1 MEEGDSPP
9 TLRNGCRGTRTRTP
23 RRIPETRRSA
33 HSATSGSP
41 AGGTILRL
49 PPRREAP
56 RGAPTIP
63 CATAADEGFS
73 SDRVRIDGSFLRASR
88 SGTPVFFQGSGGAIM
103 LFGVWW
109 INRRGEGERRVRQEA
124 HVPFDNGP

>member
-1 MEEGDSPP
+1 MGVGDSPP
-9 TLRNGCRGTRTRTP
+9 TLRNGCRITRTRTD
-23 RRIPETRRSA
+23 RRTPETRRSA

-49 PPRREAP
+49 PPREDGP

-73 SDRVRIDGSFLRASR
+73 GDRVRIDGSFPRASR
-88 SGTPVFFQGSGGAIM
+88 SGTSVFFRGSGGAIM

-109 INRRGEGERRVRQEA
+109 INRRGEGGGR
-124 HVPFDNGP
+124 GG